1 MPALTAQVLANYD
14 LCDACH
20 RQALGDGAREADF
33 ARIAVATPVGAP
45 PPRPRCACVG
55 CPGHGSTSASGRC
68 PRCGKY
74 GLTGRKAC
82 CGMRSGRRAAVQPGR
97 ARASSPSRVSEP
109 RPGRGRAESA
119 LRGHRDLLQWVWN
132 YFTDEGHSGA
142 GPPMETRGGNGRAT
156 QPGLRLC
163 GDPVV
168 VSRKPPLYFQHEGH
182 SRTLVGVE
190 RRQRHAGQPAEVSL
204 LILDPSQPT
213 APLVAALRERRQWQ
227 ARLSQSGDHAGT
239 ARALS
244 GGTYVAAAPA
254 HAAACA
260 VLP

>member
-1 MPALTAQVLANYD
+1 
-14 LCDACH
+14 
-20 RQALGDGAREADF
+20 
-33 ARIAVATPVGAP
+33 
-45 PPRPRCACVG
+45 
-55 CPGHGSTSASGRC
+55 
-68 PRCGKY
+68 
-74 GLTGRKAC
+74 
-82 CGMRSGRRAAVQPGR
+82 
-97 ARASSPSRVSEP
+97 VSEA

-142 GPPMETRGGNGRAT
+142 GPPQETRGGNGRAT

-227 ARLSQSGDHAGT
+227 ARAPPTPRPCGAPGSRSARRLLADLRGGGKLGTQRRVVHAAVP
-239 ARALS
+239 ARASLLN
-244 GGTYVAAAPA
+244 AAQQPLPA
-254 HAAACA
+254 TSHHRAGI
-260 VLP
+260 LL